1 MDKVLFEQTLELAKG
16 NLGYSTLGRFSTIYP
31 FTTENISEYID
42 MFDLNNKSLLTV
54 GSSGDQVINASM
66 RGCLDQTV
74 IDICPFTSYY
84 FHLKKACMLSL
95 DYEQF
100 LSFLCLRDYPKRND
114 FNHKAFNIETWSTI
128 FPVLKDINK
137 ESFYFWKEL
146 ISKVTPLKVRENMFR
161 FRMEQPYVIKELNL
175 YLKDKEHFNMAKKTV
190 ELIEPKFIIGDI
202 YKTDING
209 QYDNI
214 FLSNMS
220 DYYPPEKHKKLI
232 DRLSQ
237 NLTEEGKML
246 IAYLYDT
253 VLANIRAFLDPE
265 GIGLAEYINV
275 IQDVN
280 GLDTL
285 KKQIYE
291 VKDSVLIYQK
301 SSHKKY

>member
-1 MDKVLFEQTLELAKG
+1 MDEVPFEQTIELAKG
-16 NLGYSTLGRFSTIYP
+16 NLGYSALGRFSLIYP
-31 FTTENISEYID
+31 FTTENINEYID
-42 MFDLNNKSLLTV
+42 MFDLEDKSLLTV
-54 GSSGDQVINASM
+54 GSSGDQVINASLK
-66 RGCLDQTV
+66 GCLNQTV

-84 FHLKKACMLSL
+84 FYLKKACLLSL

-100 LSFLCLRDYPKRND
+100 LSFLCQCDYPKRNS

-146 ISKVTPLKVRENMFR
+146 ISKVTPLKVRDNMFR
-161 FRMEQPYVIKELNL
+161 FRMDQPHVIKELNL
-175 YLKDKEHFNMAKKTV
+175 YLKDKDHFNMAKKTV

-202 YKTDING
+202 YKTEING

-237 NLTEEGKML
+237 NLTKEGRLL

-253 VLANIRAFLDPE
+253 VLTNKRACLDPE
-265 GIGLAEYINV
+265 SIGLGEYVTDIE
-275 IQDVN
+275 DVT
-280 GLDTL
+280 GLDYF
-285 KKQIYE
+285 KQQIDG

-301 SSHKKY
+301 SSSSKY